1 MVNGGL
7 GRVGSGGLEWVK
19 TGHFKYA
26 KKEFGSIGLQLGR
39 VGLPIFLT

>member
-1 MVNGGL
+1 MVNGGS
-7 GRVGSGGLEWVK
+7 GRVGSGGLECVK
-19 TGHFKYA
+19 TDHFKYA